1 MGCCNILTG
10 YAPPRTP
17 PSLNDFPIYIDR
29 LHKEV
34 WYWSGTAWETI
45 WQVSIAT
52 DTTAGM
58 VKVSPTSPITIDVE
72 GFLGIDCAR
81 LKAQCNFITQAELDA
96 AITLLRT
103 QFTTE
108 ISRIDASI
116 ASITTSI
123 GEILVRLGDIDN
135 RITTLTTTVTD
146 LSNRVSIVEG
156 AITTITGAVTDLG
169 NRVTIIEGDVTTLK
183 GAVTNITGTATDVT
197 KLKSDV
203 ARLDDYNIT
212 ARISE
217 LFRNI
222 PDRKIPANAPHAD
235 VVATVYTNPIYG
247 QSNHLTFGTYS
258 LSVQNGAWKQL
269 PNSRESIT
277 ISFPRYARDAP
288 DWVTP
293 NWVPSVSHRGNVW
306 PMAEEFYSGHITNVH
321 TKLLRGSTPAIDL
334 PADYEAYLPELCATA
349 SCEVIT
355 RPDGSLGLSDALD
368 VTIVKHTSTPKGNII
383 VTIEFSKQAYT
394 YSYALPLVP

>member
-52 DTTAGM
+52 GTTAGM
-58 VKVSPTSPITIDVE
+58 VKVSPTSPITIDAE

-146 LSNRVSIVEG
+146 LGNRVSIVEG

-203 ARLDDYNIT
+203 ARLDDNNLT
-212 ARISE
+212 VRISQ
-217 LFRNI
+217 LFRDI
-222 PDRKIPANAPHAD
+222 PNRQIPANAPHAD
-235 VVATVYTNPIYG
+235 VVATVYTSTIG
-247 QSNHLTFGTYS
+247 QQPHYLTFATYPV
-258 LSVQNGAWKQL
+258 SVQNGAWKQL

-277 ISFPRYARDAP
+277 LSFPGFSSGALI
-288 DWVTP
+288 WSIP
-293 NWVPSVSHRGNVW
+293 NWVPRVTLRGLPIDITW
-306 PMAEEFYSGHITNVH
+306 EFLSEHITNVSAR
-321 TKLLRGSTPAIDL
+321 LIRGSTPAIDL

-349 SCEVIT
+349 SCAVT
-355 RPDGSLGLSDALD
+355 TLPNGSPGLSDTLD
-368 VTIVKHTSTPKGNII
+368 VTIVKHTSTPKGNIG
-383 VTIEFSKQAYT
+383 VAIEFAPR
-394 YSYALPLVP
+394 ANLPPFLIPI

>member
-10 YAPPRTP
+10 YAPPHTP

-58 VKVSPTSPITIDVE
+58 VKVSPTSPITIDAE

-146 LSNRVSIVEG
+146 LSNRV
-156 AITTITGAVTDLG
+156 
-169 NRVTIIEGDVTTLK
+169 TIIEGDVTTLK
-183 GAVTNITGTATDVT
+183 GAVTTITGVATDVT

-203 ARLDDYNIT
+203 ARLDNPT
-212 ARISE
+212 LTGHISF
-217 LFRNI
+217 LFRDVS
-222 PDRKIPANAPHAD
+222 DRKIPANAPHAD
-235 VVATVYTNPIYG
+235 VVATVYTNYLYW
-247 QSNHLTFGTYS
+247 QSHRLTFGTYP
-258 LSVQNGAWKQL
+258 LSVQHGAWKQL

-277 ISFPRYARDAP
+277 LSFTGFAIGAP
-288 DWVTP
+288 DRTIP
-293 NWVPSVSHRGNVW
+293 NWVPAVSTRGITQS
-306 PMAEEFYSGHITNVH
+306 MAEEFYSFHITNVSARLIH
-321 TKLLRGSTPAIDL
+321 GSTPPIDL

-355 RPDGSLGLSDALD
+355 LPDGTLGLSDTLD
-368 VTIVKHTSTPKGNII
+368 VTIVKHTSTPKGNI
-383 VTIEFSKQAYT
+383 VVAIEFSPQVI
-394 YSYALPLVP
+394 LPTFLIPIVP

>member
-10 YAPPRTP
+10 YAPPHTP

-52 DTTAGM
+52 GTTAGM
-58 VKVSPTSPITIDVE
+58 VKVSPTSPITIDAE
-72 GFLGIDCAR
+72 GFLGIDCTR
-81 LKAQCNFITQAELDA
+81 LKAHCNFITQAELDA

-116 ASITTSI
+116 TSIKTSI

-146 LSNRVSIVEG
+146 LSTRVSIVEG
-156 AITTITGAVTDLG
+156 AVTTITGV
-169 NRVTIIEGDVTTLK
+169 
-183 GAVTNITGTATDVT
+183 ATDVT

-203 ARLDDYNIT
+203 ARLDTIQLT
-212 ARISE
+212 HRLSM
-217 LFRNI
+217 LFRDI
-222 PDRKIPANAPHAD
+222 PSRSIPANAPYAD
-235 VVATVYTNPIYG
+235 IIASIRHGALLQQPAYITFATYP
-247 QSNHLTFGTYS
+247 
-258 LSVQNGAWKQL
+258 LSVQKGAWKQL

-277 ISFPRYARDAP
+277 VSFTGYSSGAPNWTIP
-288 DWVTP
+288 DWVP
-293 NWVPSVSHRGNVW
+293 FVGARGTLW
-306 PMAEEFYSGHITNVH
+306 HSSQELLSDHITNVH
-321 TKLLRGSTPAIDL
+321 ARLIRGSAPAIDL

-355 RPDGSLGLSDALD
+355 RPDGSTGLSDTLD
-368 VTIVKHTSTPKGNII
+368 VTIVKHTSTPKGNI
-383 VTIEFSKQAYT
+383 VVAIEFSQQVYLPT
-394 YSYALPLVP
+394 YLIPIVP

>member
-58 VKVSPTSPITIDVE
+58 VKVSPTSPITIDAE

-81 LKAQCNFITQAELDA
+81 LKAHCKFITQAELDA

-103 QFTTE
+103 EFTTE

-116 ASITTSI
+116 TSITTSI

-146 LSNRVSIVEG
+146 LSNRV
-156 AITTITGAVTDLG
+156 
-169 NRVTIIEGDVTTLK
+169 TIIEGDVTTLK
-183 GAVTNITGTATDVT
+183 GAITTITGVATDVT

-203 ARLDDYNIT
+203 ARLDDPNLT
-212 ARISE
+212 SRLSF
-217 LFRNI
+217 LFRYI
-222 PDRKIPANAPHAD
+222 EPRVIAANAPHAD
-235 VVATVYTNPIYG
+235 IKATVTTNPLNY
-247 QSNHLTFGTYS
+247 QSHYLTFPTYP
-258 LSVQNGAWKQL
+258 LSVQHGAWKQL

-277 ISFPRYARDAP
+277 LSFVGVAVDSPN
-288 DWVTP
+288 WTIP
-293 NWVPSVSHRGNVW
+293 NWVPTVNRRGTTYSI
-306 PMAEEFYSGHITNVH
+306 ASEFGANHITNVSARLIH
-321 TKLLRGSTPAIDL
+321 GSTTPIDL

-355 RPDGSLGLSDALD
+355 APDGTPGLSDTLD
-368 VTIVKHTSTPKGNII
+368 VTIVKHTSTPKGNIV
-383 VTIEFSKQAYT
+383 VTIEFAQQVN
-394 YSYALPLVP
+394 LPHFLIPIVP

>member
-10 YAPPRTP
+10 YAPPHTP

-34 WYWSGTAWETI
+34 WYWSGTAWEPI

-58 VKVSPTSPITIDVE
+58 VKVSPTSPITIDPE

-103 QFTTE
+103 EFTTE
-108 ISRIDASI
+108 ISRIDS
-116 ASITTSI
+116 SITSIKTSI

-146 LSNRVSIVEG
+146 LGNRVSIVEG
-156 AITTITGAVTDLG
+156 AITTITGAVTDLS
-169 NRVTIIEGDVTTLK
+169 NRVTIVEGDVTTLK
-183 GAVTNITGTATDVT
+183 GAVTNITGIATDVT

-203 ARLDDYNIT
+203 ARLDDPT
-212 ARISE
+212 LTERLSR

-222 PDRKIPANAPHAD
+222 SDRHIFANAPHAD
-235 VVATVYTNPIYG
+235 IMANVVTSYLRT
-247 QSNHLTFGTYS
+247 QSNYLTFATYP
-258 LSVQNGAWKQL
+258 LSAQHGAWKPL

-277 ISFPRYARDAP
+277 VSFTGVSSGAP
-288 DWVTP
+288 DFIVP
-293 NWVPSVSHRGNVW
+293 NWAPAVSMRGTVL
-306 PMAEEFYSGHITNVH
+306 PTVVEFLSDHITNVSARLIH
-321 TKLLRGSTPAIDL
+321 GSTTAIDL

-355 RPDGSLGLSDALD
+355 LPDGTLGLSDTLD
-368 VTIVKHTSTPKGNII
+368 VTIVKHTSTPKGNIV
-383 VTIEFSKQAYT
+383 VTIEFAPKVFLPAY
-394 YSYALPLVP
+394 LIPIVP

>member
-10 YAPPRTP
+10 YAPPHTP

-34 WYWSGTAWETI
+34 WYWSGTAWEPI

-58 VKVSPTSPITIDVE
+58 VKVSPTSPITIDAE

-81 LKAQCNFITQAELDA
+81 LKAQCKFITQAELDA

-103 QFTTE
+103 EFTTE
-108 ISRIDASI
+108 ISRIDS
-116 ASITTSI
+116 SITSIKTSI

-135 RITTLTTTVTD
+135 RITALTTT
-146 LSNRVSIVEG
+146 
-156 AITTITGAVTDLG
+156 VTDLG

-183 GAVTNITGTATDVT
+183 GAITNITGMATDVT

-203 ARLDDYNIT
+203 ARLDDPNIT
-212 ARISE
+212 ARISY
-217 LFRNI
+217 LFRDI
-222 PDRKIPANAPHAD
+222 PSREILANAPYAD
-235 VVATVYTNPIYG
+235 VVATLCANYLRT
-247 QSNHLTFGTYS
+247 QSAYLTFGTYT
-258 LSVQNGAWKQL
+258 LSVRNGVWKQL

-277 ISFPRYARDAP
+277 LSFTGFEAAA
-288 DWVTP
+288 P
-293 NWVPSVSHRGNVW
+293 NWTIPNWAPSVVARGVTYSTSLEFLSH
-306 PMAEEFYSGHITNVH
+306 HITNVH
-321 TKLLRGSTPAIDL
+321 ARLTRGSTPPRDL
-334 PADYEAYLPELCATA
+334 PADYEAYLPELCATT

-355 RPDGSLGLSDALD
+355 RPDGLLALSDTLD
-368 VTIVKHTSTPKGNII
+368 VTIVKHTSTPKGNIV
-383 VTIEFSKQAYT
+383 VTIEFAPQVL
-394 YSYALPLVP
+394 LPHPY

>member
-10 YAPPRTP
+10 YAPPHTP

-45 WQVSIAT
+45 WQVNIAT

-58 VKVSPTSPITIDVE
+58 VKVSPTSPITIDAE

-81 LKAQCNFITQAELDA
+81 LKAQCKFITQAELDA

-116 ASITTSI
+116 TSIKTSI

-146 LSNRVSIVEG
+146 LSNRV
-156 AITTITGAVTDLG
+156 
-169 NRVTIIEGDVTTLK
+169 TIIEGDVTTLK
-183 GAVTNITGTATDVT
+183 GAVTTITGVATDVT

-203 ARLDDYNIT
+203 ARLDDPT
-212 ARISE
+212 LTGMLSQ
-217 LFRNI
+217 LFRSI
-222 PDRKIPANAPHAD
+222 PDRQIHANAPHAD
-235 VVATVYTNPIYG
+235 VAAIVTTNPLNS
-247 QSNHLTFGTYS
+247 QSHYITFATYP
-258 LSVQNGAWKQL
+258 LSVQHGAWKQL

-277 ISFPRYARDAP
+277 LSFPRFARDAP
-288 DWVTP
+288 NWVTP
-293 NWVPSVSHRGNVW
+293 NWVPKVSQRGIVW
-306 PMAEEFYSGHITNVH
+306 PMVGEFQSRHIANVSAR
-321 TKLLRGSTPAIDL
+321 LLRGSTPAIDL

-355 RPDGSLGLSDALD
+355 NPDGTLGLSDTLD
-368 VTIVKHTSTPKGNII
+368 VTIVKHTSTPKGSI
-383 VTIEFSKQAYT
+383 VVAIEFAPKVYLP
-394 YSYALPLVP
+394 SYLIPIVP